1 MNKIDS
7 FDRMKGENKVN
18 NFSKLKEV
26 DMLPLSNDYVFKR
39 IFGKGGNEKILK
51 NLLEAILRIEIQKIE
66 IKNPEI
72 PKETID
78 EKLSILDI
86 KAEINDNT
94 IIDIELQV
102 GNTTAIERRLVVYN
116 AKLIAGE
123 IKVSEKYQK
132 AKDTIVICIMNDNVV
147 KRNAYLSLAML
158 KYEKT
163 EEIRYVDMKY
173 EKEEEYL
180 TDMVKYYIIELP
192 KFKKKKPKVA
202 DLLEKWLYVIGGDR
216 KMMEECKKEN
226 EEIKEAVE
234 QLTQMS
240 ADEYERELYEIRER
254 SRLTYN
260 TEMYEARRKGLEEGI
275 EKGEKES
282 KLKIAKKLL
291 ERKMS
296 TQEIAEITG
305 LKEEEIAEITGLKEE
320 EIEKMKDN

>member
-1 MNKIDS
+1 MNQLK
-7 FDRMKGENKVN
+7 N
-18 NFSKLKEV
+18 LKEV
-26 DMLPLSNDYVFKR
+26 NMLPLSNDYVFKR

-51 NLLEAILRIEIQKIE
+51 SLLEAILKINIQKIE
-66 IKNPEI
+66 VKNPEI
-72 PKETID
+72 PKEAID

-86 KAEINDNT
+86 KAEINENT
-94 IIDIELQV
+94 IIDVELQV
-102 GNTTAIERRLVVYN
+102 GNTTSIERRLVVYN

-132 AKDTIVICIMNDNVV
+132 AKDTIVICIMNDNVI

-260 TEMYEARRKGLEEGI
+260 TEMYEARRKGIEEG
-275 EKGEKES
+275 KKQDRKE
-282 KLKIAKKLL
+282 IAKKMK
-291 ERKMS
+291 EKG
-296 TQEIAEITG
+296 TDITYIIEITG
-305 LKEEEIAEITGLKEE
+305 LTEEEIKEL
-320 EIEKMKDN
+320 

>member
-1 MNKIDS
+1 MN
-7 FDRMKGENKVN
+7 N
-18 NFSKLKEV
+18 LKKSEEV
-26 DMLPLSNDYVFKR
+26 EMLPLSNDYVFKR
-39 IFGKGGNEKILK
+39 IFGKGGN
-51 NLLEAILRIEIQKIE
+51 
-66 IKNPEI
+66 
-72 PKETID
+72 
-78 EKLSILDI
+78 
-86 KAEINDNT
+86 
-94 IIDIELQV
+94 
-102 GNTTAIERRLVVYN
+102 LVVYN

-132 AKDTIVICIMNDNVV
+132 AKDTIVICIINDNVV

-163 EEIRYVDMKY
+163 EEIRYVNMEY

-260 TEMYEARRKGLEEGI
+260 TEMYEARRKGIEEG
-275 EKGEKES
+275 KKQDRKE
-282 KLKIAKKLL
+282 IAKKMK
-291 ERKMS
+291 EKG
-296 TQEIAEITG
+296 TDITYIIEITG
-305 LKEEEIAEITGLKEE
+305 LTEEEIKEL
-320 EIEKMKDN
+320 

>member
-1 MNKIDS
+1 MN
-7 FDRMKGENKVN
+7 N
-18 NFSKLKEV
+18 LKESKEV
-26 DMLPLSNDYVFKR
+26 EMLPLSNDYVFKR

-51 NLLEAILRIEIQKIE
+51 SLLEAILKINIQKIE

-72 PKETID
+72 PKESIE

-86 KAEINDNT
+86 KAEINENT

-123 IKVSEKYQK
+123 IKVSEKYQT
-132 AKDTIVICIMNDNVV
+132 AKDTIVICIINDNVV

-158 KYEKT
+158 KYEKA
-163 EEIRYVDMKY
+163 EEIRYVNMGY

-192 KFKKKKPKVA
+192 KFKTKKPKVA
-202 DLLEKWLYVIGGDR
+202 DLLEKWLYVIGGDQ
-216 KMMEECKKEN
+216 KMMEEYKKEN

-234 QLTQMS
+234 QLKEMS

-260 TEMYEARRKGLEEGI
+260 TEMYEARRKGIEEGKKIGEKRGEKRGEQKEKREIAKKMKEEGI
-275 EKGEKES
+275 DIQVIQRITE
-282 KLKIAKKLL
+282 LTKK
-291 ERKMS
+291 
-296 TQEIAEITG
+296 
-305 LKEEEIAEITGLKEE
+305 
-320 EIEKMKDN
+320 EIENI

>member
-1 MNKIDS
+1 MSNL
-7 FDRMKGENKVN
+7 N
-18 NFSKLKEV
+18 KLKEV
-26 DMLPLSNDYVFKR
+26 DMLLLSNDYVFKR

-51 NLLEAILRIEIQKIE
+51 SLLEAILKINIQKIE
-66 IKNPEI
+66 LKNPEI
-72 PKETID
+72 PKETIN

-94 IIDIELQV
+94 MIDIELQV
-102 GNTTAIERRLVVYN
+102 GNTVAIERRLVVYN
-116 AKLIAGE
+116 AKMIAGE

-132 AKDTIVICIMNDNVV
+132 AKDTIVICIINDNVV

-163 EEIRYVDMKY
+163 EEIRYVNIGY

-202 DLLEKWLYVIGGDR
+202 DLLEKWLYVIGGDQ
-216 KMMEECKKEN
+216 KMMEEYKKEN
-226 EEIKEAVE
+226 EEIKGAIE
-234 QLTQMS
+234 QLKEMS

-260 TEMYEARRKGLEEGI
+260 TEMYEARRKGLVEGEQQ
-275 EKGEKES
+275 EKKR
-282 KLKIAKKLL
+282 IAKKMK
-291 ERKMS
+291 EKG
-296 TQEIAEITG
+296 AEMEYIKEMTG
-305 LKEEEIAEITGLKEE
+305 LTEEEIKVL
-320 EIEKMKDN
+320 

>member
-1 MNKIDS
+1 MSNL
-7 FDRMKGENKVN
+7 N
-18 NFSKLKEV
+18 KLKEV
-26 DMLPLSNDYVFKR
+26 DMLLLSNDYVFKR

-51 NLLEAILRIEIQKIE
+51 SLLEAILKINIQKIE
-66 IKNPEI
+66 LKNPEI
-72 PKETID
+72 PKETIN

-94 IIDIELQV
+94 MIDIELQV
-102 GNTTAIERRLVVYN
+102 GNTVAIERRLVVYN
-116 AKLIAGE
+116 AKMIAGE

-132 AKDTIVICIMNDNVV
+132 AKDTIVICIINDNVV

-163 EEIRYVDMKY
+163 EEIRYVNIGY

-202 DLLEKWLYVIGGDR
+202 DLLEKWLYVIGGDQ
-216 KMMEECKKEN
+216 KMMEEYKKEN
-226 EEIKEAVE
+226 EEIKEAIE
-234 QLTQMS
+234 QLKEMS

-260 TEMYEARRKGLEEGI
+260 TEMYEARRKGLVEGEQQ
-275 EKGEKES
+275 EKKR
-282 KLKIAKKLL
+282 IAKKMK
-291 ERKMS
+291 EKG
-296 TQEIAEITG
+296 AEMEYIKEMTG
-305 LKEEEIAEITGLKEE
+305 LTEEEIKVL
-320 EIEKMKDN
+320 

>member
-7 FDRMKGENKVN
+7 FDKMKGENKVN

-51 NLLEAILRIEIQKIE
+51 SLLEAILRIEIQKIE

-72 PKETID
+72 PKETIN

-123 IKVSEKYQK
+123 IKVSEEYKK
-132 AKDTIVICIMNDNVV
+132 AKDTIVICIINDNVV

-163 EEIRYVDMKY
+163 EEIRYVNMGY

-234 QLTQMS
+234 QLRQMS

-260 TEMYEARRKGLEEGI
+260 TEMNEARRKGLEEGI

-282 KLKIAKKLL
+282 KSKIAKKLL

-296 TQEIAEITG
+296 T
-305 LKEEEIAEITGLKEE
+305 KEIAEITGLKEE
-320 EIEKMKDN
+320 EIEKLKDNKKIGYTN

>member
-1 MNKIDS
+1 MSNTK
-7 FDRMKGENKVN
+7 
-18 NFSKLKEV
+18 KLKEV

-51 NLLEAILRIEIQKIE
+51 SLLEAILKIDIQKIE

-72 PKETID
+72 PKESIE

-86 KAEINDNT
+86 KAEINKNT
-94 IIDIELQV
+94 MIDIELQV

-116 AKLIAGE
+116 AKLISGE
-123 IKVSEKYQK
+123 IKVSEKYQN
-132 AKDTIVICIMNDNVV
+132 AKDTIVICIINDNVV

-163 EEIRYVDMKY
+163 EEIRYVDIGY

-192 KFKKKKPKVA
+192 KFKRKKPKVA
-202 DLLEKWLYVIGGDR
+202 DLLEKWLYVIGGDT
-216 KMMEECKKEN
+216 KMMEEYKNEN
-226 EEIKEAVE
+226 EEIKEAVK
-234 QLTQMS
+234 QLKEMS

-260 TEMYEARRKGLEEGI
+260 TEMYEARRKGLAEGEKRGEKRGIEKEKKEIAKKMKEEGI
-275 EKGEKES
+275 DIELIK
-282 KLKIAKKLL
+282 KITNL
-291 ERKMS
+291 
-296 TQEIAEITG
+296 T
-305 LKEEEIAEITGLKEE
+305 EEEINSL
-320 EIEKMKDN
+320 